1 MHVSKT
7 SKFQNTENVGS
18 AGYGANPL
26 FPTNIER
33 TVCKLHTCGTGIIC
47 SKVLADRMLKK
58 TPNPFQIASFTSR
71 QTITYMMFVF
81 LKKKY
86 CIRNKT
92 IWRSSVMNYIV
103 QRLQWS
109 KIINLS
115 RGTFPFNH
123 NQLIANRL

>member
-58 TPNPFQIASFTSR
+58 TPNPFLIARFTSR
-71 QTITYMMFVF
+71 QIITFIKNF
-81 LKKKY
+81 KEKKY